1 MIGKIRGKLLEINDN
16 IALIETASGLSYEV
30 YLPPSLLTV
39 EVNKNIEI
47 YTFLRVTDDSHTLF
61 GFKTRNDKELFE
73 SLLKISGVGAKTAFS
88 VVSFGSEDEIVNA
101 VRNNDVEYFTR
112 VPGLGKK
119 TSMKVILELSQK
131 LNTQIQL
138 SRMILS
144 QEDTTVIDALTS
156 LGFKSQE
163 ARQIFSKIS
172 KHLSIEEKIKEAL
185 RIGTKRDV

>member
-1 MIGKIRGKLLEINDN
+1 MIGKIRGKLLEINGSV
-16 IALIETASGLSYEV
+16 ALIEIVSGLSYEV
-30 YLPPSLLTV
+30 YLPPSLLAV
-39 EVNKNIEI
+39 ELNKNIEI

-61 GFKTRNDKELFE
+61 GFKTRRDKELFE
-73 SLLKISGVGAKTAFS
+73 LLLRISGVGAKTAFS

-101 VRNNDVEYFTR
+101 VRNNDVEYFSR
-112 VPGLGKK
+112 IPGLGKK

-138 SRMILS
+138 GRMILS
-144 QEDTTVIDALTS
+144 QEDTTVIDALIS

-163 ARQIFSKIS
+163 ARQIFSKIP